1 MSKISDT
8 TNKIAELKKDIAE
21 LELSLND
28 ELKQSFQNFDVT
40 TDKGFCAFQVQTD
53 DGWGT
58 DRMDWP
64 LRGGGN
70 GCTRGCILLNDYMVL
85 TGQSFNGA
93 HSESAEEE

>member
-40 TDKGFCAFQVQTD
+40 TD
-53 DGWGT
+53 
-58 DRMDWP
+58 
-64 LRGGGN
+64 
-70 GCTRGCILLNDYMVL
+70 
-85 TGQSFNGA
+85 
-93 HSESAEEE
+93 

>member
-40 TDKGFCAFQVQTD
+40 TDGPDALQ
-53 DGWGT
+53 
-58 DRMDWP
+58 
-64 LRGGGN
+64 
-70 GCTRGCILLNDYMVL
+70 
-85 TGQSFNGA
+85 
-93 HSESAEEE
+93 

>member
-40 TDKGFCAFQVQTD
+40 MLMCNKDNIDVVLIED
-53 DGWGT
+53 DNN
-58 DRMDWP
+58 RFVP
-64 LRGGGN
+64 KIYN
-70 GCTRGCILLNDYMVL
+70 
-85 TGQSFNGA
+85 
-93 HSESAEEE
+93 